1 MNVPAV
7 VEGELLVPTHAF
19 IGGSGGNMRVIIEI
33 LKKMNENIRIVIN
46 CVTLETLTEVL
57 TVIKEGEFAEPDIVQ
72 VSASRYRKVGEYH
85 MADAINPVY
94 IVTI

>member
-1 MNVPAV
+1 
-7 VEGELLVPTHAF
+7 
-19 IGGSGGNMRVIIEI
+19 
-33 LKKMNENIRIVIN
+33 MNENIRIVIN

>member
-1 MNVPAV
+1 M
-7 VEGELLVPTHAF
+7 PTHAF
-19 IGGSGGNMRVIIEI
+19 IGGSGGNMRAIIDL
-33 LKKMNENIRIVIN
+33 LKQRNPNVRIVIN

-57 TVIKEGEFAEPDIVQ
+57 AVIKEGDFAEPDIVQ

-94 IVTI
+94 IVTVSGI